1 MSRRLSCPALARAAG
16 YQFLP
21 TKLMPGPRPRSSAR
35 RFFARLIARL
45 IAGVLQGFAVFL
57 FYSLRLVPERLALR
71 VARPLGAL
79 LRSGM
84 KPRILAHL
92 RLALGPERA
101 TGATAREFWRAHVR
115 HLGLCVL
122 EPVYFYWMSDEELLG
137 RVAVEG
143 EEHLRAVL
151 DKGRGAILFINH
163 LGNPGA
169 IVAGLGMRR
178 TDVTIA
184 GNRLVAT
191 IAGEEIVLSRF
202 ERVVQRMFRR
212 GRVERALLGERL
224 PQRLAATLA
233 SNGVFAMFID
243 FPVVQKHC
251 RRVSFGEAMLTANLG
266 PAILALRQ
274 RAEVLPVTCRRT
286 GDNHH
291 RLKIHPPLPAPS
303 VAGLE
308 EGAAQLIQQ
317 AVDTLLTELRAHPD
331 QWWPWDWAPLSAK

>member
-1 MSRRLSCPALARAAG
+1 MSGPPA
-16 YQFLP
+16 
-21 TKLMPGPRPRSSAR
+21 RSRSR
-35 RFFARLIARL
+35 RFFARLAARL
-45 IAGVLQGFAVFL
+45 IAAVLQGFATL
-57 FYSLRLVPERLALR
+57 IFYGLRVVPERLALR
-71 VARPLGAL
+71 CAVPLGAL

-84 KPRILAHL
+84 KPRILANL
-92 RLALGPERA
+92 RLALGSEHA
-101 TGATAREFWRAHVR
+101 AGAAAESFWRAHVR
-115 HLGLCVL
+115 HLGLCVV
-122 EPVYFYWMSDEELLG
+122 EPVYFYWMSDEELLK
-137 RVAVEG
+137 RVTVEG

-169 IVAGLGMRR
+169 IVAGLGMRC

-191 IAGEEIVLSRF
+191 IAGEEIALDYF
-202 ERVVQRMFRR
+202 EGIVQRMFRR
-212 GRVERALLGERL
+212 GHVERALLGERL

-251 RRVSFGEAMLTANLG
+251 RRVNFGDATLTANLG

-291 RLKIHPPLPAPS
+291 LLKIHPPLPAPTA
-303 VAGLE
+303 AGLE

-317 AVDTLLTELRAHPD
+317 AVNTLLTELRAHPD

>member
-1 MSRRLSCPALARAAG
+1 
-16 YQFLP
+16 
-21 TKLMPGPRPRSSAR
+21 MPGPRSNSR
-35 RFFARLIARL
+35 RFLARCVARLIA
-45 IAGVLQGFAVFL
+45 AVLQGFAAVI
-57 FYSLRLVPERLALR
+57 FYGLRLVPEGLALR
-71 VARPLGAL
+71 CARPIGAL
-79 LRSGM
+79 IRSGM

-101 TGATAREFWRAHVR
+101 TGAAAAAFWRAHCR
-115 HLGLCVL
+115 HLGLCVI

-143 EEHLRAVL
+143 EEHLRAAL
-151 DKGRGAILFINH
+151 KKGRGAVLFINH

-191 IAGEEIVLSRF
+191 IGGEEIALNRF

-251 RRVSFGEAMLTANLG
+251 RRVNFGEAQMTANLG

-274 RAEVLPVTCRRT
+274 RAEVLPVTCLRD
-286 GDNHH
+286 GNNHH
-291 RLKIHPPLPAPS
+291 RLKIHPPLPLPAD
-303 VAGLE
+303 AGLE
-308 EGAAQLIQQ
+308 EGAAQLIQR
-317 AVDTLLTELRAHPD
+317 AVDILFTELRAHPD